1 MLNISEF
8 SKRPFIRNVA
18 AVASGAAA
26 SQAITMAFA
35 PLVTRL
41 YGPEAYGIQGVFMS
55 IAGVMGVI
63 AALIYPVAIV
73 LPKHASEAVGLA
85 RLSFYTGIVMSLLT
99 TVILF
104 FFGSEILI
112 LLQAE
117 EISAFIY
124 FIPAFMIISVF
135 NMVVSQWLIRKKAF
149 KLTANVTA
157 LQAFLVS
164 TIKAG
169 VGFVHPTAVM
179 LIITNVLG
187 GLVGALMMLMGLRM
201 TRKASRDIT
210 KISDITPSTWE
221 LAKYYRDFP
230 LFRAPQELLNS
241 VSYNLPI
248 MLLASYYGPAS
259 VGYYSIASAVLGIP
273 MGLIGRSVMQVFY
286 PRITE
291 AIHRGENAK
300 KLIIKATLGLAVS
313 GAPLFIIVILAGPKL
328 FGFIFGS
335 NWQMAGV
342 YAQWL
347 SAWLFLQYI
356 NKPAVAAI
364 PALRLQGGLL
374 LYEVFSTGTK
384 FFALYLGYK
393 VYGSDVAAIALFSV
407 FGSIAYVW
415 LILWVIFHSAK
426 IKFEIQF
433 D

>member
-1 MLNISEF
+1 VLTILQF
-8 SKRPFIRNVA
+8 FKRPFIRNLA

-55 IAGVMGVI
+55 IAGVMGAI

-73 LPKHASEAVGLA
+73 LPRHASEAVGLA
-85 RLSFYTGIVMSLLT
+85 RLSFYIGIVMSLLT
-99 TVILF
+99 SVILF
-104 FFGSEILI
+104 FFGSKILS

-124 FIPAFMIISVF
+124 FIPAFMIISVV
-135 NMVVSQWLIRKKAF
+135 NMVLSQWLIRKKAF
-149 KLTANVTA
+149 NLTAKVTV

-164 TIKAG
+164 AIKTG
-169 VGFVHPTAVM
+169 VGFVLPTAVM

-187 GLVGALMMLMGLRM
+187 GLVGALMMLLGLRM
-201 TRKASRDIT
+201 TKASREET
-210 KISDITPSTWE
+210 KIPALSPSTWE
-221 LAKYYRDFP
+221 LAKTYRDFP

-248 MLLASYYGPAS
+248 MLLASYYGPVS

-291 AIHRGENAK
+291 AIHSGENAK

-328 FGFIFGS
+328 FGFVFGS
-335 NWQMAGV
+335 DWHMAGV

-347 SAWLFLQYI
+347 SIWLFLQYI

-374 LYEVFSTGTK
+374 MYEVFSTGTK
-384 FFALYLGYK
+384 ILALYLGYN
-393 VYGSDVAAIALFSV
+393 VYNSDIAAISLFSV

-415 LILWVIFHSAK
+415 LILWVIYHSGK
-426 IKFEIQF
+426 VDSEPQLG
-433 D
+433 